1 MDKTDLTLRN
11 FASLAQKAECRST
24 FCLKRKNSTIRPDTH
39 PSAGRFSCRH
49 PKRGAEKA
57 GSIELGGGMAEKLV
71 LAFCDSPYLNA
82 ANYEQTL
89 HELFECFYA
98 FKNETSDVLSDKTLL
113 IFMRNAFDHVCGG
126 STEQLSGT
134 VLPDLARHLNLGG
147 TLRSYLAEHADDF
160 SPEEEA

>member
-1 MDKTDLTLRN
+1 MDKTDLTLLN
-11 FASLAQKAECRST
+11 FASLAKKQNAEALLALNEKTAEYGLSLT
-24 FCLKRKNSTIRPDTH
+24 EAQAASLAETQSAELKK
-39 PSAGRFSCRH
+39 AGR
-49 PKRGAEKA
+49 
-57 GSIELGGGMAEKLV
+57 IELGVGMAEKLV

-147 TLRSYLAEHADDF
+147 TLRSYLTEHAYSI
-160 SPEEEA
+160 SPEEEV

>member
-1 MDKTDLTLRN
+1 MDKTDLTLLN
-11 FASLAQKAECRST
+11 FASLAKKQNAEALLALNEKTAEYGLSLT
-24 FCLKRKNSTIRPDTH
+24 EAQAASLAETQSAELKK
-39 PSAGRFSCRH
+39 AGR
-49 PKRGAEKA
+49 
-57 GSIELGGGMAEKLV
+57 IELGAGMAEKLV

-126 STEQLSGT
+126 STEQLVGT
-134 VLPDLARHLNLGG
+134 VLPDFARHLNLGG
-147 TLRSYLAEHADDF
+147 TLRSYLTEHEYSI
-160 SPEEEA
+160 SPEEEV

>member
-1 MDKTDLTLRN
+1 MDKTDLTLLN
-11 FASLAQKAECRST
+11 FASLAKKQNAEALLALNEKTAEYGLSLT
-24 FCLKRKNSTIRPDTH
+24 EAQAASLAETQSAELKK
-39 PSAGRFSCRH
+39 AGR
-49 PKRGAEKA
+49 
-57 GSIELGGGMAEKLV
+57 IELGAGMAEKLV

-126 STEQLSGT
+126 STEQF
-134 VLPDLARHLNLGG
+134 GG
-147 TLRSYLAEHADDF
+147 TLRSYLTEHAYSI
-160 SPEEEA
+160 SPEEEV

>member
-11 FASLAQKAECRST
+11 FASLAQKQNAEALLALNEKTAQYGLTLTEAQAASLAET
-24 FCLKRKNSTIRPDTH
+24 QSAELKK
-39 PSAGRFSCRH
+39 AGR
-49 PKRGAEKA
+49 
-57 GSIELGGGMAEKLV
+57 IELGGGMAEKLV
-71 LAFCDSPYLNA
+71 LAFCDSPYVNT

-126 STEQLSGT
+126 SVEQLSGT

>member
-1 MDKTDLTLRN
+1 MDKTDLSLQT
-11 FASLAQKAECRST
+11 FASLAQKQNAEALLALNEKTAQYGLTLTEAQAASLAET
-24 FCLKRKNSTIRPDTH
+24 QSAELKK
-39 PSAGRFSCRH
+39 AGR
-49 PKRGAEKA
+49 
-57 GSIELGGGMAEKLV
+57 IELGGSMAEKLV
-71 LAFCDSPYLNA
+71 LAFCDSPYVNT

-160 SPEEEA
+160 SPKEEA